1 MSTERKKQTENLV
14 LGAILTAIVVVLQ
27 ILGEFIK
34 FGPFSVS
41 LVLIPIVIGAAKC
54 GVKIGTWLG
63 LVFGTVVLLNGD
75 ATAFFAVNV
84 FGTVLTVLLKGA
96 ACGFAAGLTYKLLA
110 KYNKYAAVIAAAVVC
125 PLVNTGVFLIGCLL
139 FFLDTIKACIIC
151 IFRYGRRKFPVR
163 ACLKHDFKPG
173 YTADTQ
179 FQREIISYTAK
190 AVVVIFMTAA
200 AFILSKKPE
209 ICFCGGNASFF
220 VFSTHVRRKNTL

>member
-27 ILGEFIK
+27 ILGGFIK

-139 FFLDTIKACIIC
+139 FFLDTIKAWGANLG
-151 IFRYGRRKFPVR
+151 FTNTV
-163 ACLKHDFKPG
+163 
-173 YTADTQ
+173 
-179 FQREIISYTAK
+179 SYVFLSMVGGNFLFELASN
-190 AVVVIFMTAA
+190 M
-200 AFILSKKPE
+200 ILSPVILRILNFKEK
-209 ICFCGGNASFF
+209 
-220 VFSTHVRRKNTL
+220 

>member
-27 ILGEFIK
+27 ILGGFIK

-63 LVFGTVVLLNGD
+63 LVFGTVVLLSGG

-110 KYNKYAAVIAAAVVC
+110 KYNKYAAVVAAAVVC

-139 FFLDTIKACIIC
+139 FFLDTIKAW
-151 IFRYGRRKFPVR
+151 G
-163 ACLKHDFKPG
+163 
-173 YTADTQ
+173 ADLGFTNTV
-179 FQREIISYTAK
+179 SYVFLSMVGGNFLFELATN
-190 AVVVIFMTAA
+190 M
-200 AFILSKKPE
+200 ILSPVILRILNFKEK
-209 ICFCGGNASFF
+209 
-220 VFSTHVRRKNTL
+220 

>member
-27 ILGEFIK
+27 ILGGFIK

-139 FFLDTIKACIIC
+139 FFLDTIKAWGANLG
-151 IFRYGRRKFPVR
+151 FTNTV
-163 ACLKHDFKPG
+163 
-173 YTADTQ
+173 
-179 FQREIISYTAK
+179 SYVFLSMVGGNFLFELASN
-190 AVVVIFMTAA
+190 M
-200 AFILSKKPE
+200 ILSPVILRILNFREK
-209 ICFCGGNASFF
+209 
-220 VFSTHVRRKNTL
+220 

>member
-27 ILGEFIK
+27 ILGGFIK

-84 FGTVLTVLLKGA
+84 FGTILTVLLKGA

-110 KYNKYAAVIAAAVVC
+110 KHNKYAAVIAAAVVC

-139 FFLDTIKACIIC
+139 FFLDTIKAW
-151 IFRYGRRKFPVR
+151 G
-163 ACLKHDFKPG
+163 
-173 YTADTQ
+173 ADLGFTNTV
-179 FQREIISYTAK
+179 SYVFLSMVGGNFLFELATN
-190 AVVVIFMTAA
+190 M
-200 AFILSKKPE
+200 ILSPVILRILNFKEK
-209 ICFCGGNASFF
+209 
-220 VFSTHVRRKNTL
+220 

>member
-27 ILGEFIK
+27 ILGGFIK

-63 LVFGTVVLLNGD
+63 LVFGTVVLLSGG

-125 PLVNTGVFLIGCLL
+125 PHPCS
-139 FFLDTIKACIIC
+139 
-151 IFRYGRRKFPVR
+151 R
-163 ACLKHDFKPG
+163 
-173 YTADTQ
+173 
-179 FQREIISYTAK
+179 
-190 AVVVIFMTAA
+190 
-200 AFILSKKPE
+200 
-209 ICFCGGNASFF
+209 
-220 VFSTHVRRKNTL
+220 

>member
-27 ILGEFIK
+27 ILGGFIK

-139 FFLDTIKACIIC
+139 FFLDTIKVWGANLG
-151 IFRYGRRKFPVR
+151 FTNTV
-163 ACLKHDFKPG
+163 
-173 YTADTQ
+173 
-179 FQREIISYTAK
+179 SYVFLSMVGGNFLFELASN
-190 AVVVIFMTAA
+190 M
-200 AFILSKKPE
+200 ILSPV
-209 ICFCGGNASFF
+209 IL
-220 VFSTHVRRKNTL
+220 RTLNFREK

>member
-1 MSTERKKQTENLV
+1 MRIIYIIRLTKDSQMNSTHKERVSEVMIMSTERKKQTENLV

-27 ILGEFIK
+27 ILGGFIK

-63 LVFGTVVLLNGD
+63 LVFGAVVLLNGD

-139 FFLDTIKACIIC
+139 FFLDTIKAW
-151 IFRYGRRKFPVR
+151 GADLGFPNTV
-163 ACLKHDFKPG
+163 
-173 YTADTQ
+173 
-179 FQREIISYTAK
+179 SYVFLSMVGGNFLFELASN
-190 AVVVIFMTAA
+190 M
-200 AFILSKKPE
+200 ILSPVILRILNFKEK
-209 ICFCGGNASFF
+209 
-220 VFSTHVRRKNTL
+220 

>member
-27 ILGEFIK
+27 ILGGFIK

-63 LVFGTVVLLNGD
+63 LVFGAVVLLNGD

-84 FGTVLTVLLKGA
+84 FGTILTVLLKGA

-139 FFLDTIKACIIC
+139 FFLDTIKALGADLEFPNTVSY
-151 IFRYGRRKFPVR
+151 IFLGMVGGNFLFEL
-163 ACLKHDFKPG
+163 A
-173 YTADTQ
+173 
-179 FQREIISYTAK
+179 SN
-190 AVVVIFMTAA
+190 M
-200 AFILSKKPE
+200 ILSPVILRILNFKEK
-209 ICFCGGNASFF
+209 
-220 VFSTHVRRKNTL
+220 

>member
-27 ILGEFIK
+27 ILGGFIK

-63 LVFGTVVLLNGD
+63 LVFGAVVLLNGG

-96 ACGFAAGLTYKLLA
+96 ACGS
-110 KYNKYAAVIAAAVVC
+110 
-125 PLVNTGVFLIGCLL
+125 PL
-139 FFLDTIKACIIC
+139 
-151 IFRYGRRKFPVR
+151 
-163 ACLKHDFKPG
+163 KP
-173 YTADTQ
+173 
-179 FQREIISYTAK
+179 
-190 AVVVIFMTAA
+190 
-200 AFILSKKPE
+200 
-209 ICFCGGNASFF
+209 
-220 VFSTHVRRKNTL
+220 

>member
-27 ILGEFIK
+27 ILGGFIK

-139 FFLDTIKACIIC
+139 FFLDTIKAWGANLG
-151 IFRYGRRKFPVR
+151 FTNTV
-163 ACLKHDFKPG
+163 
-173 YTADTQ
+173 
-179 FQREIISYTAK
+179 SY
-190 AVVVIFMTAA
+190 VFLSMVGGNFLFELVSNM
-200 AFILSKKPE
+200 ILSPVILRILNFKEK
-209 ICFCGGNASFF
+209 
-220 VFSTHVRRKNTL
+220 

>member
-27 ILGEFIK
+27 ILGGFIK

-84 FGTVLTVLLKGA
+84 FGTILTVLLKGA

-110 KYNKYAAVIAAAVVC
+110 KYNKYAAVVAAAVVC
-125 PLVNTGVFLIGCLL
+125 PLVNTGVFLLGCLL
-139 FFLDTIKACIIC
+139 FFLDTIKAWGANLG
-151 IFRYGRRKFPVR
+151 FTNTV
-163 ACLKHDFKPG
+163 
-173 YTADTQ
+173 
-179 FQREIISYTAK
+179 SYVFLSMVGGNFLFELASN
-190 AVVVIFMTAA
+190 M
-200 AFILSKKPE
+200 ILSPVILRILNFKEK
-209 ICFCGGNASFF
+209 
-220 VFSTHVRRKNTL
+220 

>member
-27 ILGEFIK
+27 ILGGFIK

-63 LVFGTVVLLNGD
+63 LVFGAVVLLNGD

-110 KYNKYAAVIAAAVVC
+110 KYNKYAAVVAAAVVC
-125 PLVNTGVFLIGCLL
+125 PIVNTGIFIIGCLL
-139 FFLDTIKACIIC
+139 FFLDTIKAW
-151 IFRYGRRKFPVR
+151 G
-163 ACLKHDFKPG
+163 
-173 YTADTQ
+173 ADSNFTNTV
-179 FQREIISYTAK
+179 SYVFLSMIGGNFLFELASN
-190 AVVVIFMTAA
+190 M
-200 AFILSKKPE
+200 ILSSVILRILNFKEK
-209 ICFCGGNASFF
+209 
-220 VFSTHVRRKNTL
+220 

>member
-27 ILGEFIK
+27 ILGGFIK

-63 LVFGTVVLLNGD
+63 LVFGAVVLLNGD

-139 FFLDTIKACIIC
+139 FFLDTIKAW
-151 IFRYGRRKFPVR
+151 G
-163 ACLKHDFKPG
+163 
-173 YTADTQ
+173 ADLGFTNTV
-179 FQREIISYTAK
+179 SYVFLSMVGGNFLFELATN
-190 AVVVIFMTAA
+190 M
-200 AFILSKKPE
+200 ILSPVILRILNFKEK
-209 ICFCGGNASFF
+209 
-220 VFSTHVRRKNTL
+220 

>member
-27 ILGEFIK
+27 ILGGFIK

-63 LVFGTVVLLNGD
+63 LVFGTVVLLNGN

-139 FFLDTIKACIIC
+139 FFLDTIKVWGANLG
-151 IFRYGRRKFPVR
+151 FTNTV
-163 ACLKHDFKPG
+163 
-173 YTADTQ
+173 
-179 FQREIISYTAK
+179 SYVFLSMVGGNFLFELASN
-190 AVVVIFMTAA
+190 M
-200 AFILSKKPE
+200 ILSPVILRILNFKEK
-209 ICFCGGNASFF
+209 
-220 VFSTHVRRKNTL
+220 